1 MHHKWTIYSG
11 VAACAVALGAACSS
25 TGGGSNVQGTGANGG
40 SGAGINTGGS
50 GAGINI
56 GGGSGF
62 DGDGDGFSTAEGDCN
77 DADPNANPGALDVA
91 GNGVDEDCN
100 GKLDDTVLECDAAIP
115 DIGYAD
121 PNSAA
126 HAIGLCHFPPAGSR
140 AWGVLEA
147 KYVKA
152 DGSAGMHDVG
162 HGLLTKFGPNVTPK
176 EGTRMLVL
184 SSGTARAPG
193 DPGFQSPAGA
203 TFNTSSN
210 QPPGFPVPSPS
221 CPAAQSGGPANDAAG
236 FEVKLRVPTNAK
248 SLKFQFNFYTYE
260 FPQYICSAFN
270 DFFLALQSPAPS
282 NALSGNI
289 SFDSKNNPVSVN
301 NGFLEV
307 CDPAVGATNPGGKN
321 FPCTLGAAQ
330 LSGTG
335 FDETNILFP
344 GPHAGTG
351 WLETVSPV
359 DPGSEISLRFT
370 VYDLGDAALD
380 STVIIDKFE
389 FSAEE
394 ATGSFT
400 QPVPR

>member
-1 MHHKWTIYSG
+1 MLHKWMGFSG
-11 VAACAVALGAACSS
+11 AAICAIALGAACSS
-25 TGGGSNVQGTGANGG
+25 TSGGSSLPGGGSGG
-40 SGAGINTGGS
+40 SGAGISTGGS

-62 DGDGDGFSTAEGDCN
+62 DGDGDGFSAAEGDCN

-100 GKLDDTVLECDAAIP
+100 GKPDDTVVTCDSSVP
-115 DIGYAD
+115 DIGYGD
-121 PNSAA
+121 PASAA
-126 HAIGLCHFPPAGSR
+126 QAIGLCHFPAPTSR

-152 DGSAGMHDVG
+152 DGTAGMHDPG
-162 HGLLTKFGPNVTPK
+162 HGLLTDFGPNVKPK
-176 EGTRMLVL
+176 EGARMLVL
-184 SSGTARAPG
+184 SSGTARDAN

-203 TFNTSSN
+203 EFNTSSN
-210 QPPGFPVPSPS
+210 QPPGFPVASPS
-221 CPAAQSGGPANDAAG
+221 CPAATSGGPANDPAA

-260 FPQYICSAFN
+260 FPQYICSQFN
-270 DFFLALQSPAPS
+270 DFFVVLQNPAPS

-321 FPCTLGAAQ
+321 FPCSLGASQ
-330 LSGTG
+330 LAGTG
-335 FDETNILFP
+335 FDETNPLFP

-359 DPGSEISLRFT
+359 TPGSEITVRFAI
-370 VYDLGDAALD
+370 YDVGDAALD
-380 STVIIDKFE
+380 STVLIDKFE